1 MDMPAPFK
9 AHPWYSISFHNKEK
23 KKKIYKEK
31 TLSTAQILH

>member
-9 AHPWYSISFHNKEK
+9 AHPWYSTSFSNKE